1 MAFDVSR
8 RLMLRGALGA
18 SAAGV
23 AACTTTGTSAMT
35 GAAPAVAEAAFPPEA
50 AVADPYLLGPKKGVA
65 LLSRNENPYGPAPSA
80 LKMIEY
86 AASKGAYYT
95 SFEAVMLLSKMIA
108 DRHGVEPEQIV
119 LTTGSGEALS
129 AIALIY
135 GPKGPIVA
143 PRLFWDTTAL
153 YASRLGM
160 AEIQRVPLT
169 DGMEVD
175 IAAIEAAVTEETGLV
190 QLCNPNNPTGLVTPA
205 SVMKPAVKRMAQKA
219 TVLVDEAYMELA
231 DLPEIESCVD
241 LVKAGDDVI
250 VSRTFSKIYGMA
262 GIRVGYTISSAETAE
277 KIRGTTMSWGPSTSI
292 AAAIG
297 CYNDMEFIDYS
308 KSKIVE
314 GREMVM
320 ATLDTLGIEALSSQT
335 NFVYFKSGKEAN
347 AVQEAM
353 AEKKI
358 SIRGQYMDYS
368 DWSRVSMG
376 KLEDVE
382 RFCKALPEVLGA

>member
-205 SVMKPAVKRMAQKA
+205 SVMKPAVKR
-219 TVLVDEAYMELA
+219 
-231 DLPEIESCVD
+231 
-241 LVKAGDDVI
+241 
-250 VSRTFSKIYGMA
+250 
-262 GIRVGYTISSAETAE
+262 
-277 KIRGTTMSWGPSTSI
+277 
-292 AAAIG
+292 
-297 CYNDMEFIDYS
+297 
-308 KSKIVE
+308 
-314 GREMVM
+314 
-320 ATLDTLGIEALSSQT
+320 
-335 NFVYFKSGKEAN
+335 
-347 AVQEAM
+347 
-353 AEKKI
+353 
-358 SIRGQYMDYS
+358 
-368 DWSRVSMG
+368 
-376 KLEDVE
+376 
-382 RFCKALPEVLGA
+382 